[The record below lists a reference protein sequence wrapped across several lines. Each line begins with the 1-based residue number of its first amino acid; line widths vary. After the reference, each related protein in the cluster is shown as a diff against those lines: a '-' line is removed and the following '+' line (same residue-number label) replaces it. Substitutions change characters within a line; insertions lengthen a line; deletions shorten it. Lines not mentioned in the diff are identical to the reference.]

1 MKTQS
6 MYILNNLI
14 EINHKNI
21 LVTHLVL
28 WVSLLWAETWL
39 NIGVLVVFLVI
50 VIFLPFKMKQLQ
62 IKSQCMSLISPLQ
75 IQNLSRVWGDNF

>member
-21 LVTHLVL
+21 LV
-28 WVSLLWAETWL
+28 
-39 NIGVLVVFLVI
+39 F
-50 VIFLPFKMKQLQ
+50 
-62 IKSQCMSLISPLQ
+62 IKIKYLKIYEIILFTYDC
-75 IQNLSRVWGDNF
+75 